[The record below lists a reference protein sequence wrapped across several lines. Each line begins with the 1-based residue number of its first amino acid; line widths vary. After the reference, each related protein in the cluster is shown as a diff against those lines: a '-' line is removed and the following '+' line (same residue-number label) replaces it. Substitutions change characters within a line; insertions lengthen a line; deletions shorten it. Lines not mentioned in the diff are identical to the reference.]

1 MRTTQEGSADFD
13 HKLKLP
19 KYNAFSFFFLRFTL
33 YLPARSKPAVGGRG
47 SSPSTRGGTA
57 AAKAPAGGTRGK
69 TSPTKPASTTVR
81 AAATGGR
88 GAATGGRG
96 AARGGSTLTTNKPS
110 GILYYI
116 TSQNQRL
123 LEPLHRRSEF
133 KDCI

>member
-1 MRTTQEGSADFD
+1 M
-13 HKLKLP
+13 
-19 KYNAFSFFFLRFTL
+19 
-33 YLPARSKPAVGGRG
+33 GGRG
-47 SSPSTRGGTA
+47 SSPSTRTA

-69 TSPTKPASTTVR
+69 TSPTKPSSTAVR
-81 AAATGGR
+81 GATTGGRGAATGGR

-133 KDCI
+133 RDCI

>member
-1 MRTTQEGSADFD
+1 M
-13 HKLKLP
+13 
-19 KYNAFSFFFLRFTL
+19 
-33 YLPARSKPAVGGRG
+33 GGRG

-57 AAKAPAGGTRGK
+57 AVKAPAGGTRGK
-69 TSPTKPASTTVR
+69 TSPTKPASTAV
-81 AAATGGR
+81 R

-96 AARGGSTLTTNKPS
+96 TARGGSTLTTNKPS